1 MQYHRYHQPAGSV
14 RPQWRCHNNESV
26 ASDAAPPRPV
36 ARYKTCVLARNQ
48 QAVIPAARC
57 GATDVASG
65 FTPRQMSSICSD
77 LSRRTVISFTHLSRL
92 IRLSLSVCG
101 QNYSNCWWIF
111 VKLFKRKVFVRKTMI
126 TLGSDTLSLPLP
138 SLCTCKP
145 SKMFW
150 KYISSRRK
158 GRSDIGDLKSY
169 DIRRNEVLI
178 TSDEDKANALEQFFS
193 SAFTSETQ
201 TTYDTQDIKSTCC
214 TCFAERNVLTK
225 LENLK
230 LTKCPGPDTLHPRI
244 L

>member
-1 MQYHRYHQPAGSV
+1 MTSPCPISDALLSSCPFRARVDETEAHTSAAEPDMQYHRYHQPAGSV

-101 QNYSNCWWIF
+101 QNYSNC
-111 VKLFKRKVFVRKTMI
+111 
-126 TLGSDTLSLPLP
+126 
-138 SLCTCKP
+138 
-145 SKMFW
+145 
-150 KYISSRRK
+150 
-158 GRSDIGDLKSY
+158 
-169 DIRRNEVLI
+169 
-178 TSDEDKANALEQFFS
+178 
-193 SAFTSETQ
+193 
-201 TTYDTQDIKSTCC
+201 
-214 TCFAERNVLTK
+214 
-225 LENLK
+225 
-230 LTKCPGPDTLHPRI
+230 
-244 L
+244 